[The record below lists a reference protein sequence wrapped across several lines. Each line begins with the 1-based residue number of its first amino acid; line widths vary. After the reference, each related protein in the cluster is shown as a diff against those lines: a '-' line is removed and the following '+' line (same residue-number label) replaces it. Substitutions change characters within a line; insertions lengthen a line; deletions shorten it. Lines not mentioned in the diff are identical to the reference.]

1 MARALLITDVQND
14 FTEGGAL
21 AVDGGAA
28 LAERITAFLRRHA
41 DEYDLVV
48 ASRDWHDA
56 TGDNGGHFAVT
67 DSPDSPDST
76 DGPDFRTTW
85 PAHCVADTPGAEY
98 HPALD
103 LSFVDVHVR
112 KGQGEPA
119 YSAFEGTTDAG
130 ADLVDVFFDRDVHA
144 VDIVGIATD
153 HCVRASALDGVHAGL
168 DVFVYEDLVVG
179 IDPASSEAALEEVR
193 DEGGHT
199 GHSDMDEGRQRP
211 GGAVL

>member
-1 MARALLITDVQND
+1 MARALLIIDVQND

-28 LAERITAFLRRHA
+28 VAGRITAFLRRHA

-56 TGDNGGHFAVT
+56 TGDNGGHFAG
-67 DSPDSPDST
+67 P

-85 PAHCVADTPGAEY
+85 PVHCVADSPGAEY

-103 LSFVDVHVR
+103 LSAVDVHVR

-119 YSAFEGTTDAG
+119 YSAFEGTTDTG
-130 ADLVDVFFDRDVHA
+130 ADLVDVFFDREVHA
-144 VDIVGIATD
+144 VDVVGIATD

-179 IDPASSEAALEEVR
+179 VDRAASEAALEEVR

-199 GHSDMDEGRQRP
+199 GRSDMDEGWQRP

>member
-1 MARALLITDVQND
+1 MARALLIIDVQND

-28 LAERITAFLRRHA
+28 VAERITAFLRRHA

-56 TGDNGGHFAVT
+56 TGDNGGHFAG
-67 DSPDSPDST
+67 P

-85 PAHCVADTPGAEY
+85 PVHCVADTPGAEY

-103 LSFVDVHVR
+103 LSAVDVHVR

-119 YSAFEGTTDAG
+119 YSAFEGTTDTG
-130 ADLVDVFFDRDVHA
+130 ADLVDVFFDREVHA
-144 VDIVGIATD
+144 VDVVGIATD

-179 IDPASSEAALEEVR
+179 VDRAASEAALEEVR

-199 GHSDMDEGRQRP
+199 GRSDMDEGRQRP

>member
-1 MARALLITDVQND
+1 MARALLIIDVQND

-28 LAERITAFLRRHA
+28 VAERITAFLRRHA

-56 TGDNGGHFAVT
+56 TGDNGGHFAG
-67 DSPDSPDST
+67 P

-85 PAHCVADTPGAEY
+85 PVHCVADTPGAEY

-103 LSFVDVHVR
+103 LSSVDVHVR

-119 YSAFEGTTDAG
+119 YSAFEGTTDTG
-130 ADLVDVFFDRDVHA
+130 ADLVDVFFDREVHA
-144 VDIVGIATD
+144 VDVVGIATD

-179 IDPASSEAALEEVR
+179 VDRAASEAALEEVR
-193 DEGGHT
+193 DEGGRT
-199 GHSDMDEGRQRP
+199 VRSDMDEGRQRP